1 MKDIQGVLGQIQ
13 DRFVLSEFLTDVL
26 QSKSKNSLPTLA
38 NQLTVKSYQ
47 AWQTW
52 QGLQQ
57 RYLNLEVR
65 KGFHLAILEPT
76 WKKIDNGNPEQELTA
91 SAQNGVSK

>member
-13 DRFVLSEFLTDVL
+13 DRFVLSEFLTNAL
-26 QSKSKNSLPTLA
+26 HSKSKKSLPTLA
-38 NQLTVKSYQ
+38 NQLTKESYQ

-52 QGLQQ
+52 QTLQQ

-76 WKKIDNGNPEQELTA
+76 WKNISNGNSEQELTFI
-91 SAQNGVSK
+91 AQNKASN